1 MYVCL
6 CKRVTDRQIRSA
18 VYDGA
23 RSLRDVR
30 GNLGVSGQC
39 GRCSAVARQVIS
51 EALVDVNNHA
61 DFYEVA

>member
-6 CKRVTDRQIRSA
+6 CKGITDRQIRSA

-39 GRCSAVARQVIS
+39 GRCSSVARQVIS
-51 EALVDVNNHA
+51 EALVDMSERS
-61 DFYEVA
+61 DY